1 MSSCFKG
8 GISVSLFGESHGGG
22 IGVVIDDL
30 PAGEKIDFDE
40 ILAFMSR
47 RAPKKDG
54 TSTTRSEKDIPEILS
69 GVFNGATTGTPL
81 AAIIRNTDQHSQDY
95 GNISHT
101 ARPAHADYTG
111 FLRYN
116 GANDPRG
123 GGHFSGRITA
133 PLCFAGAV
141 CAQILA
147 HREITTGAHIL
158 RIKDVNDI
166 AFDPVN
172 LTAKELRAIK
182 NASFPVLSNEVE
194 SEMRNVINY
203 ARERLDSVGGIIECA
218 AVGVPAGIGSPM
230 MDGLENVISRLVFA
244 IPAVKGI
251 EFGAGFG
258 CADLFGSENNDPFIL
273 DGNEIRT
280 QTNNH
285 GGILG
290 GISSGMPIVFRAA
303 FKPTPS
309 ISRPQQTVD
318 FKERTEQEL
327 VIKGRHDPCVVV
339 RAVPCVEAALNI
351 ALVSAL
357 ADVGCLGGKANG

>member
-1 MSSCFKG
+1 MASFYSG
-8 GISVSLFGESHGGG
+8 GISVSLFGESHGKG
-22 IGVVIDDL
+22 IGVVLDGL
-30 PAGEKIDFDE
+30 PAGEPID
-40 ILAFMSR
+40 LAAVGAFMAR

-69 GVFNGATTGTPL
+69 GLFEGKTTGTPL
-81 AAIIRNTDQHSQDY
+81 AAVIFNTDQHSGDY
-95 GNISHT
+95 GNISHI

-141 CAQILA
+141 CGQILK
-147 HREITTGAHIL
+147 RRGVTTGAHI
-158 RIKDVNDI
+158 RSIKNVCDRS
-166 AFDPVN
+166 FDPVN
-172 LTAKELRAIK
+172 ITAEELERVK
-182 NASFPVLSNEVE
+182 SLPFPALSDEAE
-194 SEMRNVINY
+194 SKMREVINA
-203 ARERLDSVGGIIECA
+203 ARTDQNSVGGIVECA
-218 AVGVPAGIGSPM
+218 AVGFPAGVGSPM
-230 MDGLENVISRLVFA
+230 LDGLENIISRLVFA

-251 EFGAGFG
+251 EFGNGFG
-258 CADLFGSENNDPFIL
+258 CADIFGSENNDEFSVV
-273 DGNEIRT
+273 DGRIVT
-280 QTNNH
+280 KTNNH

-290 GISSGMPIVFRAA
+290 GISSGMPIIFRAA

-309 ISRPQQTVD
+309 ISRTQNSVD
-318 FKERTEQEL
+318 FKDMTEREL
-327 VIKGRHDPCVVV
+327 IIKGRHDPCVVP

-357 ADVGCLGGKANG
+357 LEAPRI